1 MESEVR
7 VHLSELGADAE
18 RQNELASLLREELL
32 HLDVE
37 DVRPLTTGSTP
48 PGARGLEVA
57 AVGSLLVALGQSA
70 SGLRAI
76 ITTVTSWLSRG
87 DASRS
92 VRLEIDGD
100 ILEISR
106 ASKADEARLVD
117 VFIQRHTGE
126 AGEAWTASEKP

>member
-1 MESEVR
+1 MEGEVR
-7 VHLSELGADAE
+7 VHLSEQGSDAE
-18 RQNELASLLREELL
+18 RQNELAGLLRDELL
-32 HLDVE
+32 QLDVE
-37 DVRPLTTGSTP
+37 DVRPLSTGSAP

-70 SGLRAI
+70 GALRAI

-87 DASRS
+87 DVSRS

-117 VFIQRHTGE
+117 VFIQRHTGK
-126 AGEAWTASEKP
+126 GR